1 MNIINRKNSSNA
13 VSNIKNIT
21 HLKLSVLLSSIL
33 LMLAFAFLSTQAL
46 TLKTLLPVL
55 KNLFILILILV
66 LVLIP
71 ILVRVLV
78 RVLVR
83 ILILIL
89 ILVITLVLMV
99 LMGVLSK
106 ETVSLARKHFL
117 YTVYRLMKKDIYIIR
132 CRLGC

>member
-33 LMLAFAFLSTQAL
+33 LMLAFAFFIYASFNP
-46 TLKTLLPVL
+46 KTLLPVL
-55 KNLFILILILV
+55 KKLFTRILV
-66 LVLIP
+66 RVLIP
-71 ILVRVLV
+71 ILVR
-78 RVLVR
+78 
-83 ILILIL
+83 
-89 ILVITLVLMV
+89 ILVITLVRMV

-117 YTVYRLMKKDIYIIR
+117 YTVYRLMKKRYLYHSMPPGVLMIR
-132 CRLGC
+132 

>member
-1 MNIINRKNSSNA
+1 MNRINSKNSSNA

-46 TLKTLLPVL
+46 TLRTLLPVL
-55 KNLFILILILV
+55 KNLFILI
-66 LVLIP
+66 P
-71 ILVRVLV
+71 ILV

-117 YTVYRLMKKDIYIIR
+117 YTVYRLMKKRYLYHSMPPGVLMIR
-132 CRLGC
+132 

>member
-1 MNIINRKNSSNA
+1 MNIINRINCSNA
-13 VSNIKNIT
+13 VCNIKNIT

-33 LMLAFAFLSTQAL
+33 LMLAFAFFIYASFNPKDTAASS
-46 TLKTLLPVL
+46 K
-55 KNLFILILILV
+55 KLFTRILV
-66 LVLIP
+66 RVLIP
-71 ILVRVLV
+71 ILVRILV
-78 RVLVR
+78 
-83 ILILIL
+83 L
-89 ILVITLVLMV
+89 ILVITLVRMV

>member
-33 LMLAFAFLSTQAL
+33 LMLAFAR
-46 TLKTLLPVL
+46 
-55 KNLFILILILV
+55 ILV
-66 LVLIP
+66 RVLIP
-71 ILVRVLV
+71 ILVRILV
-78 RVLVR
+78 
-83 ILILIL
+83 L
-89 ILVITLVLMV
+89 ILVITLVRMV

-117 YTVYRLMKKDIYIIR
+117 YTVYRLMKKRYLYHSMPPGVLMIR
-132 CRLGC
+132 

>member
-33 LMLAFAFLSTQAL
+33 LMLAFAFFIYASFNPKDTAASS
-46 TLKTLLPVL
+46 K
-55 KNLFILILILV
+55 KLFTRI
-66 LVLIP
+66 
-71 ILVRVLV
+71 
-78 RVLVR
+78 LVR
-83 ILILIL
+83 ILVLILVL
-89 ILVITLVLMV
+89 ILVITLVRMV

-117 YTVYRLMKKDIYIIR
+117 YTVYRLMKKRYLYHSMPPGVLMIR
-132 CRLGC
+132 

>member
-66 LVLIP
+66 R
-71 ILVRVLV
+71 ILV
-78 RVLVR
+78 
-83 ILILIL
+83 L
-89 ILVITLVLMV
+89 ILVITLVRMV
-99 LMGVLSK
+99 LMEVLSK

-117 YTVYRLMKKDIYIIR
+117 YTVYRLMKKRYLYHSMPPGVLMIR
-132 CRLGC
+132 